1 MENKNVLHRIK
12 NSYFSLDYISG
23 GCSHVLW
30 AVGWCSTPGE
40 EGWGTPDF
48 RRWPG
53 WSKEFLGVWNF
64 RFRGSLIEAGFFLIV
79 KTYAFWKFL
88 LLGLETR
95 YGILLG
101 FDFCPQLID
110 HPCHLKSGVHT
121 PRGVLPRGGT
131 WVFFGWACAA
141 RDSKLAPRSKK
152 NFP

>member
-1 MENKNVLHRIK
+1 MENKNVVHRIK

-53 WSKEFLGVWNF
+53 WSKDFLGVWNF

-79 KTYAFWKFL
+79 KLMLSGNFYCSAWKLGMGSFWVLIFAPSWSSLSLKIRCTHPSWGSTPGGH
-88 LLGLETR
+88 LGIFWVGMCRPGLQI
-95 YGILLG
+95 GIP
-101 FDFCPQLID
+101 F
-110 HPCHLKSGVHT
+110 
-121 PRGVLPRGGT
+121 
-131 WVFFGWACAA
+131 
-141 RDSKLAPRSKK
+141 
-152 NFP
+152 